1 MRNMNDCSLAAALG
15 RYDPQYSPHSR
26 TMADDRSELQPA
38 TAGEIAC
45 TAHTT
50 QHWYIYNIQTL
61 HQWLL
66 LAVILICML
75 FILCMIVL
83 YSQKLFYCLPKKKK
97 KTENASLRLCA
108 SNYRQCIQ
116 YAYTNALH
124 SYSYTNN
131 TFTLNEWPCRARWL
145 WNKSYIYRTSH
156 VSLVATSYYT
166 LYNYDKRT
174 YIHALYAY
182 MHEHTAV

>member
-15 RYDPQYSPHSR
+15 RYDPQYSSHSR

-61 HQWLL
+61 YQWLL

-83 YSQKLFYCLPKKKK
+83 YSQKLFYCLPKNIKLSAMYSICIYKRTAFIFVHQQHIY
-97 KTENASLRLCA
+97 TERM
-108 SNYRQCIQ
+108 
-116 YAYTNALH
+116 ALQG
-124 SYSYTNN
+124 SM
-131 TFTLNEWPCRARWL
+131 TLKQVL
-145 WNKSYIYRTSH
+145 YISNKSCIVGCS
-156 VSLVATSYYT
+156 VVLYT
-166 LYNYDKRT
+166 
-174 YIHALYAY
+174 I
-182 MHEHTAV
+182 

>member
-83 YSQKLFYCLPKKKK
+83 YSQKLFYCLPKNIKLSAMYSICIYKRTAFIFVHQQHIY
-97 KTENASLRLCA
+97 TERM
-108 SNYRQCIQ
+108 
-116 YAYTNALH
+116 ALQG
-124 SYSYTNN
+124 SM
-131 TFTLNEWPCRARWL
+131 TLKQVL
-145 WNKSYIYRTSH
+145 YISNKSCI
-156 VSLVATSYYT
+156 VGCNVVLYT
-166 LYNYDKRT
+166 
-174 YIHALYAY
+174 I
-182 MHEHTAV
+182 

>member
-61 HQWLL
+61 YQWLL

-83 YSQKLFYCLPKKKK
+83 YSQKLFYCLPKNIKLSAMYSICIYKRTAFIFVHQQHIY
-97 KTENASLRLCA
+97 TERM
-108 SNYRQCIQ
+108 
-116 YAYTNALH
+116 ALQG
-124 SYSYTNN
+124 SM
-131 TFTLNEWPCRARWL
+131 TLKQVL
-145 WNKSYIYRTSH
+145 YISNKSCIVGCS
-156 VSLVATSYYT
+156 VVLYT
-166 LYNYDKRT
+166 
-174 YIHALYAY
+174 I
-182 MHEHTAV
+182 

>member
-97 KTENASLRLCA
+97 KNRKCIVAPLCIKLSAKYSICIYKRTAFIFVHQQHIYTERM
-108 SNYRQCIQ
+108 
-116 YAYTNALH
+116 ALQG
-124 SYSYTNN
+124 SM
-131 TFTLNEWPCRARWL
+131 TLKQVL
-145 WNKSYIYRTSH
+145 YISNKSCIVGCS
-156 VSLVATSYYT
+156 VVLYT
-166 LYNYDKRT
+166 
-174 YIHALYAY
+174 I
-182 MHEHTAV
+182 